1 MASACRHPSL
11 IFSVECAA
19 QIAFTFCL
27 ARESE
32 KGEEACSAA
41 SQSFNRKEER
51 GLFDVLDRAC
61 FSLALAPSHRH
72 DGMGSFEA
80 DKCPGRCGL
89 INALPVGRTHGR
101 RRAANPIPSSPTT
114 PRPRERAVCSSFPR
128 RAKMHLGLVPP
139 PQSSSPRSL
148 LPFGSSSVAKLRA
161 QSWPNEVTCTGCA
174 VQYVRLHHESKCS
187 HALDYLIGYHS
198 AR

>member
-51 GLFDVLDRAC
+51 GLFDVLDRA
-61 FSLALAPSHRH
+61 SL
-72 DGMGSFEA
+72 
-80 DKCPGRCGL
+80 
-89 INALPVGRTHGR
+89 
-101 RRAANPIPSSPTT
+101 
-114 PRPRERAVCSSFPR
+114 
-128 RAKMHLGLVPP
+128 
-139 PQSSSPRSL
+139 SL
-148 LPFGSSSVAKLRA
+148 LPLADMMGWDPLKRTNAPGV
-161 QSWPNEVTCTGCA
+161 V
-174 VQYVRLHHESKCS
+174 V
-187 HALDYLIGYHS
+187 
-198 AR
+198 